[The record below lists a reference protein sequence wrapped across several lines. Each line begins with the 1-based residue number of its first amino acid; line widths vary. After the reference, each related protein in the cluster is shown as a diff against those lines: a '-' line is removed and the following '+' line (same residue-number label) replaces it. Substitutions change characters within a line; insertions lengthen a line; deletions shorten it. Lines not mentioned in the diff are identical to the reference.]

1 MSDSQITVEVSS
13 AGIALEASF
22 VAGSTQPAGA
32 VIAPP
37 HPLYGGTLGNPVV
50 AAARDAFIQ
59 LGCANLSFNFRGT
72 EGSTGTKTDNLEA
85 AVADYRACL
94 DALSA
99 RVTGPMFAAGYS
111 FGAGTALLSALEDT
125 RVRDLVLL
133 APPVGMLR
141 AEDLVAF
148 RGRVLVVIGDD
159 DEYAPLPALQNV
171 LSARQD
177 IVLEVIT
184 GADHFFHYGGLSEI
198 SQLIVR
204 HVRGWL

>member
-1 MSDSQITVEVSS
+1 MSGAPITVAVAS
-13 AGIALEASF
+13 AGHALEASF
-22 VAGSTQPAGA
+22 VPGSSKPAGA

-50 AAARDAFIQ
+50 GSAREAFLQ
-59 LGCANLSFNFRGT
+59 LGCASLSFNFRGT
-72 EGSTGTKTDNLEA
+72 EGSTGTKTDTLEA

-94 DALSA
+94 DVLSA
-99 RVTGPMFAAGYS
+99 RVAGPIFAAGYS

-125 RVRDLVLL
+125 RVQDLVLL

-141 AEDLVAF
+141 AEDLAAF
-148 RGRVLVVIGDD
+148 RGRVLVVVGDD

-171 LSARQD
+171 LSARND
-177 IVLEVIT
+177 IALEVIA
-184 GADHFFHYGGLSEI
+184 GADHFFHYGGLSEL
-198 SQLIVR
+198 SQLIVQ